1 MALAASPGRIVA
13 GSGES
18 DRASAPDLGAMAL
31 EALDALAVG
40 VAVVGTDSRILLEN
54 RRFRELLGSSAMA
67 AALQGWDDDLASR
80 EIALECGR
88 RVRLAAAR
96 IPQGLLVSAED
107 LRRSVDP
114 KRVADLART
123 DPLTGLGNR
132 AMFQERLAELA
143 ARRDAKAGTVAALTV
158 GLGRFKD
165 IRESLGHPVGDAL
178 QRLAADR
185 LRQALGPDDL
195 AARFG
200 GDEFGLIHV
209 GQAQPQS
216 AAALAERVIE
226 LLGRPYVVEGHL
238 LNTPVNVGIALM
250 PAEKRDSS
258 HTLRGAD
265 LALCRARQ
273 AGHGT
278 FRFFEAA
285 MDEQV
290 QTRRRLELDLRRAL
304 AMREFVLL
312 YQPQL
317 NLASHEITGF
327 EVLLRW
333 YSPQHGIVPPS
344 VFIPLAEEFG
354 LIGAIGEWIIRT
366 ACREAAGW
374 QRPLSVAINVSA
386 AQFGASNLVPVILS
400 ALGESRLDPH
410 RLELE
415 ITESVLLKDDGS
427 ALDVLR
433 MVRQIGVHVSMD
445 DFGTGYSS
453 LSRLHSFPFDK
464 IKVDQSF
471 VRVGPSDASATAIVR
486 AIAALGRSLGMAIIA
501 EGVETAEQFDRVAAA
516 GCTDVQGYLI
526 SPPVPADRIADVVRE
541 HSASPAR
548 T

>member
-1 MALAASPGRIVA
+1 MALAASSGPISADDAAGAQAPGA
-13 GSGES
+13 
-18 DRASAPDLGAMAL
+18 LAL
-31 EALDALAVG
+31 EALGALAVG
-40 VAVVGTDSRILLEN
+40 VAVIGADRRILLETP
-54 RRFRELLGSSAMA
+54 RFRELLGTCARA
-67 AALQGWDDDLASR
+67 EALQGWGEDLAPR
-80 EIALECGR
+80 EIELACGR

-96 IPQGLLVSAED
+96 LAQGLLVSAED
-107 LRRSVDP
+107 VRGCVDP
-114 KRVADLART
+114 KRVADLARI

-132 AMFQERLAELA
+132 LMFQERLAEFA
-143 ARRDAKAGTVAALTV
+143 ARRDAKAGAVAVLTI

-178 QRLAADR
+178 QRLVADR
-185 LRQALGPDDL
+185 LRQVLGPDDL

-200 GDEFGLIHV
+200 GDEFGLI
-209 GQAQPQS
+209 QAGRPQPQS
-216 AAALAERVIE
+216 AAALADRVID

-250 PAEKRDSS
+250 PAGEGDGSL
-258 HTLRGAD
+258 TLRGAD
-265 LALCRARQ
+265 LALCRARD

-285 MDEQV
+285 MDDQV

-327 EVLLRW
+327 EALLRW
-333 YSPQHGIVPPS
+333 HSPRHGVVPPS

-354 LIGAIGEWIIRT
+354 LIGAIGEWVIRT

-374 QRPLSVAINVSA
+374 ERPLSVAVNVSA
-386 AQFGASNLVPVILS
+386 AQFGASNLVPVVLS
-400 ALGESRLDPH
+400 ALGESGLDPR

-427 ALDVLR
+427 VLDVLR
-433 MVRQIGVHVSMD
+433 MVRRIGVHVSMD

-464 IKVDQSF
+464 IKIDQTF
-471 VRVGPSDASATAIVR
+471 VRVQPNDTSATAIVR
-486 AIAALGRSLGMAIIA
+486 AISALGRSLGIATIA

-526 SPPVPADRIADVVRE
+526 SPPVPADRIADVMRE
-541 HSASPAR
+541 HSASPAG